1 MLRGKL
7 FFTLSIAILCSCGS
21 LQFTNTN
28 QIPLQKIEF
37 SKQLSIR
44 NMQYVEKIFSINAK
58 SYNILKIEIED
69 FPKNF
74 SYSSDSVKPTQT
86 LLKIEATATLQNQN
100 NNSQESFTVFSQR
113 TIPIS
118 QFNPIANNQL
128 ERDYQDLMHR
138 EILDKIYLQL
148 ASK

>member
-1 MLRGKL
+1 
-7 FFTLSIAILCSCGS
+7 
-21 LQFTNTN
+21 
-28 QIPLQKIEF
+28 
-37 SKQLSIR
+37 
-44 NMQYVEKIFSINAK
+44 MQYVEKIFSINAK

-148 ASK
+148 VSK